1 MNQPESH
8 WSPLTWGAAIALL
21 AFSVA
26 TLIGIANGH
35 EPDTVL
41 WRALT
46 GAGVAGGMSVV
57 LGQLIQLAPDLHDD
71 D

>member
-1 MNQPESH
+1 MTQPESH
-8 WSPLTWGAAIALL
+8 WNPRTWGAAIALL

-26 TLIGIANGH
+26 TLIGIANGL

-57 LGQLIQLAPDLHDD
+57 LGQLFQLAPDLSDEE
-71 D
+71 